1 MTVDDV
7 VKTLNLKVF
16 CGEEGLSRQVE
27 NGYTS
32 DLLSDVMG
40 HADAGSIWITLQ
52 SHINIM
58 AVASLKELAGIVLV
72 KGNKP
77 DEDTIRQSNIEG
89 MPILG
94 TDLEA
99 FEISGRLYQLIRGA

>member
-1 MTVDDV
+1 
-7 VKTLNLKVF
+7 
-16 CGEEGLSRQVE
+16 
-27 NGYTS
+27 
-32 DLLSDVMG
+32 MG

-89 MPILG
+89 IPILG